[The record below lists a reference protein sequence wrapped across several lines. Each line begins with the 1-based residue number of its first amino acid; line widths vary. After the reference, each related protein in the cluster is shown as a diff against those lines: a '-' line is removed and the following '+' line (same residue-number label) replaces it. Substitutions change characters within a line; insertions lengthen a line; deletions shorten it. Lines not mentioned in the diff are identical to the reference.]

1 METATARRSWGDW
14 WFQFPA
20 PLRQLTLLRAVA
32 AVGAGGVL
40 YLTPMLFHQVR
51 LGPEQL
57 GLALA
62 LAALFGTASRMLCGL
77 LLDRGCSASLPVR
90 LAALAALLGDGLLL
104 TAHGLPGFQLGLL
117 LQGVAMGLWWPAIEL
132 AVSLCCAPL
141 PSARAYALACS
152 ADAAGVV
159 AGALLGALL
168 ASLAWLRGIYVLD
181 MAMQGLLLALLA
193 RYGLPA
199 SARRERDQPL
209 SRWGSWLPQ
218 LLPLLLIALL
228 ATAVTKLMQSALPL
242 DLVMGGLRRQPLPE
256 GVGAL
261 LIGLQLGFL
270 LLLQWP
276 LGQRLAQRPVA
287 QGLAMSLVC
296 SAAGC
301 LLLAASA
308 ISPQGLALLVAAQL
322 PLALGQAAFLP
333 IASEAVV
340 ELTPESQR
348 GLAMALYSQCCT
360 LSSVFAPPLAGALMR
375 RQGHAL
381 LVWLLMAGA
390 CLAGLVLVGQLAR
403 QQRRLLLRV
412 LSGQEAAGGH
422 GVLYRLPAPHG
433 NEAGAGI
440 ADAAERPKNMKAP
453 TMAVRTEMP
462 ATEVITAATAV
473 AAALDVTAETT
484 NRLDDSVAVDDGARA
499 SDDDPVGSSLGGDR
513 SH

>member
-1 METATARRSWGDW
+1 VETATARRSWGEW

-32 AVGAGGVL
+32 AIGAGGVL
-40 YLTPMLFHQVR
+40 YLTPMVFHQAR

-62 LAALFGTASRMLCGL
+62 LAALLGTASRMLCGL
-77 LLDRGCSASLPVR
+77 LLDRGCGATLPVR

-141 PSARAYALACS
+141 PSARAYALARS

-168 ASLAWLRGIYVLD
+168 ASLAWLRGIYLLD

-199 SARRERDQPL
+199 TARRELDQSL
-209 SRWGSWLPQ
+209 NRWGSWLPR
-218 LLPLLLIALL
+218 LLPLLLIAVL
-228 ATAVTKLMQSALPL
+228 ATAVTTLMQSALPL
-242 DLVMGGLRRQPLPE
+242 DLVRGGLRRQPLPE
-256 GVGAL
+256 GLGAL

-276 LGQRLAQRPVA
+276 LGRRLAQRPVA
-287 QGLAMSLVC
+287 HGLALSLVC

-322 PLALGQAAFLP
+322 PLAVGQAAFLP

-340 ELTPESQR
+340 ELTPEDQR
-348 GLAMALYSQCCT
+348 GVAMALFSQCFAV
-360 LSSVFAPPLAGALMR
+360 SAVVAPPLAGELMR

-390 CLAGLVLVGQLAR
+390 CLAGLALVALLAR
-403 QQRRLLLRV
+403 QQRRQLLRV

-422 GVLYRLPAPHG
+422 GVLYRLPPPQANRAAAAMADKATRADPAAA
-433 NEAGAGI
+433 AGVAAGV
-440 ADAAERPKNMKAP
+440 A
-453 TMAVRTEMP
+453 
-462 ATEVITAATAV
+462 ATESAGAV
-473 AAALDVTAETT
+473 AAMTAGVAETVET
-484 NRLDDSVAVDDGARA
+484 VEATTVATPASSEGGAIERR
-499 SDDDPVGSSLGGDR
+499 SD
-513 SH
+513 

>member
-1 METATARRSWGDW
+1 
-14 WFQFPA
+14 
-20 PLRQLTLLRAVA
+20 LRQLTLLRAVA
-32 AVGAGGVL
+32 AIGAGGVL
-40 YLTPMLFHQVR
+40 YLTPMLFHQAR

-62 LAALFGTASRMLCGL
+62 LAALLGTASRMLCGL

-90 LAALAALLGDGLLL
+90 LAALAALLGDALLL

-132 AVSLCCAPL
+132 AVSRCCAPL
-141 PSARAYALACS
+141 PSARAYALARS

-168 ASLAWLRGIYVLD
+168 ASLAWLRGIYLLD

-193 RYGLPA
+193 RHGLPA
-199 SARRERDQPL
+199 AVRREPDQPL
-209 SRWGSWLPQ
+209 RRWGSWLPR
-218 LLPLLLIALL
+218 LLPLLLIAVL
-228 ATAVTKLMQSALPL
+228 ATAVTTLMQSALPL
-242 DLVMGGLRRQPLPE
+242 DLVRGGLRRQPLPE

-261 LIGLQLGFL
+261 LIGLQLGLL

-276 LGQRLAQRPVA
+276 LGRRLAQRPVA
-287 QGLAMSLVC
+287 QGLALSLVC

-340 ELTPESQR
+340 ELTPEDQR
-348 GLAMALYSQCCT
+348 GLAMALFSQCFAVSAV
-360 LSSVFAPPLAGALMR
+360 LAPPLAGELMR

-390 CLAGLVLVGQLAR
+390 CLAGLALVALLAR

-422 GVLYRLPAPHG
+422 GVLYRLPAPQG
-433 NEAGAGI
+433 NTAAAGLADGAMRAKALPAPTAAATESAGAVAVTALTDKSATTDKSVA
-440 ADAAERPKNMKAP
+440 ADKPVAADRSAAAEESGIGQAP
-453 TMAVRTEMP
+453 TRP
-462 ATEVITAATAV
+462 
-473 AAALDVTAETT
+473 
-484 NRLDDSVAVDDGARA
+484 G
-499 SDDDPVGSSLGGDR
+499 
-513 SH
+513 